1 MILDLK
7 SYVLN
12 TQAHSA
18 YDLLMQLSKPF
29 YNGYELIILQL
40 SRGILDGLTFLH
52 EMVVSQRYFTPSNIL
67 VSNPKDDF
75 GVLQVRLSYFGES
88 WEYIVQATRCMK
100 THTAY
105 LCKYL
110 IQIFYTYKYL

>member
-52 EMVVSQRYFTPSNIL
+52 EMVVLQRYFTPSNIL

-75 GVLQVRLSYFGES
+75 GVLQVKISDFGES
-88 WEYIVQATRCMK
+88 SGNIVQATQSMK
-100 THTAY
+100 TPTVN
-105 LCKYL
+105 
-110 IQIFYTYKYL
+110 IYKG

>member
-1 MILDLK
+1 MILDMK

-18 YDLLMQLSKPF
+18 YDLLMQLSKPV

-75 GVLQVRLSYFGES
+75 GVLQVKISDFGES
-88 WEYIVQATRCMK
+88 SGNIVQATQSMK
-100 THTAY
+100 TPTVN
-105 LCKYL
+105 
-110 IQIFYTYKYL
+110 IYKG